1 MCMVST
7 TNTITN
13 ITNQLLTNKIIKK
26 WFSVVCFG
34 TYSIRIG
41 FNKPHG
47 DQLPVENP
55 QFCNGVYCFF
65 FSRVICGYHGLTI
78 VTMFFL
84 FFLFVVKAWLVCK
97 GAM

>member
-1 MCMVST
+1 MVTVAKPYWKNNNKQNNKTITENVYVST

-47 DQLPVENP
+47 DQLPVETHS
-55 QFCNGVYCFF
+55 FVMVSIFF
-65 FSRVICGYHGLTI
+65 FSAG
-78 VTMFFL
+78 
-84 FFLFVVKAWLVCK
+84 
-97 GAM
+97 